1 MHKLLFCL
9 FACGLPASDAQTLAG
24 VIDTHAHC
32 DPDSMARS
40 IDGIALAK
48 LAQARGLRGVVLKN
62 HFESTAGMA
71 WLARQQVP
79 GIEVFGGIALNRPV
93 GGINP
98 AAVDQM
104 ARLKG
109 GCGRIVW
116 MPTFDAENQVRSSK
130 ESRPFV
136 SISRNGRLLP
146 EVNEVLTLMARYKL
160 ALATGHSSA
169 QENLLLIR
177 EAKARGVQRIV
188 VTHPISPPVEMTLA
202 QMKEAAQLGA
212 FIEFCYNSLLGA
224 NQASVARAYA
234 AAIRGVGPE
243 HCILSSDLG
252 QAGNPLHP
260 DGLVAYFRILR
271 EQGFSAGEIERMA
284 KVNPARLLGL
294 PEAGP
299 AASKQSGGATRTQ
312 R

>member
-9 FACGLPASDAQTLAG
+9 VACGLPASDAQTLAG

-40 IDGIALAK
+40 IDGLALAK
-48 LAQARGLRGVVLKN
+48 LAKARGMRGIVLKN
-62 HFESTAGMA
+62 HFESTAAMA
-71 WLARQQVP
+71 WLARQQTP
-79 GIEVFGGIALNRPV
+79 GIEVFGAIALNRAV

-98 AAVDQM
+98 AAVDHM

-136 SISRNGRLLP
+136 SISKNGQLLP
-146 EVNEVLTLMARYKL
+146 EVKEVLSLIARYKL

-169 QENLLLIR
+169 AECLLLIR
-177 EAKARGVQRIV
+177 EAKARGVERIM
-188 VTHPISPPVEMTLA
+188 VTHPISPPVAMSVT

-212 FIEFCYNSLLGA
+212 FIEFCYNSLLGP
-224 NQASVARAYA
+224 NQASAVQAYVT
-234 AAIRGVGPE
+234 AIRSVGPQY
-243 HCILSSDLG
+243 CILTSDLG
-252 QAGNPLHP
+252 QAANPLHP
-260 DGLVAYFRILR
+260 DGWLAFFRILR
-271 EQGFSAGEIERMA
+271 EQGFSAAQIDRMA
-284 KVNPARLLGL
+284 KLNPARLLGL
-294 PEAGP
+294 P
-299 AASKQSGGATRTQ
+299 
-312 R
+312 